1 MISLLCPTRGRAAS
15 LVVSVNGLLDL
26 ADTPSEV
33 EVLVATDPDD
43 TGIYVGGDYGDGGK
57 VWVWQAPERYGYARL
72 HEYYN
77 ALASIASGEWLMIW
91 NDDARMITPGWDT
104 VIAAQP
110 PGVLWMKA
118 NHCGGG
124 NLFPAWPRA
133 WSEALGH
140 VSLVPHCDMWIQHI
154 GQALGCQRQ
163 VPVEILHDRKD
174 VTGGH
179 DDQTYAE
186 GRGPLGPN
194 GMTGAFPAELVRE
207 DAAVIRSLGA
217 VRM

>member
-1 MISLLCPTRGRAAS
+1 MISLLCPTRGRTAS
-15 LVVSVNGLLDL
+15 LEASVLSLYEL
-26 ADTPSEV
+26 ADCPDEV
-33 EVLVATDPDD
+33 EILVAADPDEEPGPWLPLANRWW
-43 TGIYVGGDYGDGGK
+43 T
-57 VWVWQAPERYGYARL
+57 APERYGYGRL

-77 ALASIASGEWLMIW
+77 ALAAMASGEWLMIW
-91 NDDARMITPGWDT
+91 NDDARMLTPGWDT
-104 VIAAQP
+104 IIGAQP
-110 PGVLWMKA
+110 PAVLWMKA

-140 VSLVPHCDMWIQHI
+140 VSLVPHVDMWIQHI
-154 GQALGCQRQ
+154 GQALGCQRN
-163 VPVEILHDRKD
+163 VSVEVFHDRFD

-179 DDQTYAE
+179 GDQTYAE

>member
-1 MISLLCPTRGRAAS
+1 VISLLCPTRGRPAS
-15 LVVSVNGLLDL
+15 LAVSVNGLLDL

-33 EVLVATDPDD
+33 EVLIAVDPDD
-43 TGIYVGGDYGDGGK
+43 TGVYVGCEEGDGGK
-57 VWVWQAPERYGYARL
+57 VWVWQAPERYGYRRL

-77 ALASIASGEWLMIW
+77 ALAAIASGEWLMIW
-91 NDDARMITPGWDT
+91 NDDAVMLTSGWDT
-104 VIAAQP
+104 LIAAQP

-118 NHCGGG
+118 NHCAGG
-124 NLFPAWPRA
+124 NLFPAWPAA
-133 WSEALGH
+133 WTRALGH
-140 VSLVPHCDMWIQHI
+140 VSLSPHCDMWIQHL
-154 GQALGCQRQ
+154 GQGLGCQRQ

-179 DDQTYAE
+179 DDATYAE

-194 GMTGAFPAELVRE
+194 GTAGPFPFELVRADVE
-207 DAAVIRSLGA
+207 VIRSLQA